1 MNKNIWLTQIY
12 EKNINSI
19 ADFIE
24 HKPSEQ
30 EALGLILATH
40 SLHMVVCTNTP
51 STKEAGNAYVIL

>member
-1 MNKNIWLTQIY
+1 MQIY
-12 EKNINSI
+12 KKNINSI

-40 SLHMVVCTNTP
+40 SLHMVCTNTP
-51 STKEAGNAYVIL
+51 STKEARSAYVIL